1 MNQVTRIVSKPKR
14 WDEPFDP
21 QMSDDSVD
29 YLMSLEPFRSMR
41 LDGFSPQVPLR
52 GILRNDCR
60 LNHYENGDIVIRQG
74 EYGNSAFLVLSGEV
88 IVSLKSLPEEL
99 LGRQTVHPKSWWQ
112 AVAQLW
118 NPNTAPE
125 VRKTMPGESAPT
137 IKTRQEQQHTRVFL
151 QDFTS
156 ILDLDQIAVLRT
168 GEIFGELSAIT
179 RTPRTAT
186 VIAKR
191 PTQLLEIRWQGLREL
206 MQRDATL
213 KQHIEQLYR
222 ENSLQS
228 FLAETPCLQ
237 GLPPDS
243 IAEIAA
249 ATEFESFGSQQWT
262 ASYRSMSQSD
272 IAERIKSE
280 PLIAQSGEYVNGL
293 LMIRN
298 GFVRVSRVHGSGEQ
312 TIEYL
317 GKGQSFGLREI
328 AHNLRTDE
336 QRPWQLNLRAV
347 GYVDILRISTEVVE
361 RLILPQLPAANWP
374 APLPPLAKSPPTAL
388 PQRRLSERTAGL
400 PSDFLEQLVENRLI
414 NGTQAMVIDLN
425 RCTRCDDCV
434 RACAN
439 AHGHNPRFVREGTII
454 DHFQFTHACM
464 HCLDPVCMIGC
475 PTGAIGRQQQ
485 TGVVTINDQTCIG
498 CGTCAAS
505 CPYQNIQMVPIR
517 DTQGLPIV
525 DQQSGEPV
533 RKATKCDLCV
543 EQLGGPACQRACPH
557 DALIR
562 IDISHPSNLVQW
574 IGGG

>member
-1 MNQVTRIVSKPKR
+1 MNQVTRNISKPKR

-21 QMSDDSVD
+21 QMEEGTVD
-29 YLMSLEPFRSMR
+29 HLLSLEPFRSMR
-41 LDGFSPQVPLR
+41 LDAFSPLVPLR
-52 GILRNDCR
+52 GILKNDCR

-74 EYGNSAFLVLSGEV
+74 EYGSSAFLVLDGEV
-88 IVSLKSLPEEL
+88 IVSLRPLPEEI
-99 LGRQTVHPKSWWQ
+99 LGRQPVQKKSWWQ

-118 NPNTAPE
+118 SPAQHPEMRNTVGPAQ
-125 VRKTMPGESAPT
+125 TQAT
-137 IKTRQEQQHTRVFL
+137 NTRQEQQQTRVFL
-151 QDFTS
+151 QDFAS
-156 ILDLDQIAVLRT
+156 VLDLNQISTLRA

-191 PTQLLEIRWQGLREL
+191 PTQLLEIRWQGLRDL

-213 KQHIEQLYR
+213 KRHIDKLYR
-222 ENSLQS
+222 ETSLQT
-228 FLAETPCLQ
+228 FLAESPCLQ
-237 GLPPDS
+237 GLPATA
-243 IAEIAA
+243 IAEVAA

-262 ASYRSMSQSD
+262 AAYRSMSQAD
-272 IAERIKSE
+272 IAERIKAE
-280 PLIAQSGEYVNGL
+280 PVIAQAGDYVNGL

-298 GFVRVSRVHGSGEQ
+298 GFVRVSRVHGAGEQ

-328 AHNLRTDE
+328 AHNFRTRE

-347 GYVDILRISTEVVE
+347 GYVDILRISTDVVE
-361 RLILPQLPAANWP
+361 KLILPQLPEAKWP
-374 APLPPLAKSPPTAL
+374 APLPPATTTTPSTGT
-388 PQRRLSERTAGL
+388 QRRLTQRSAGL
-400 PSDFLEQLVENRLI
+400 SPEFLEQLVENRLI
-414 NGTQAMVIDLN
+414 NGTQAMVIDLH

-434 RACAN
+434 RACAD
-439 AHGHNPRFVREGTII
+439 AHGHNPRFIREGTLI
-454 DHFQFTHACM
+454 DQFQFTQACM

-475 PTGAIGRQQQ
+475 PTGAIGRHQQ
-485 TGVVTINDQTCIG
+485 TGTVTINDRTCIG

-517 DTQGLPIV
+517 DPQGLPIV
-525 DQQSGEPV
+525 DQQSGDPV

-562 IDISHPSNLVQW
+562 IDLTQSSNLVQW